1 MNKTKSI
8 PKLNRTPSHRKA
20 MLRNMATSLL
30 EHERIITTRV
40 KGKALRRYLEPLITL
55 ARKNFPAKNEKTKA
69 KALHSRRILLAS
81 LRNED
86 IAKKLI
92 EDIAPRYKDRPGGYL
107 RIIHLPERKSDASK
121 MSIVE
126 LVERREKVKHI
137 KQAGSKAAAQKDKK
151 TQAADADAVPEKSS
165 QKSKDRWYNRLGRKA
180 GVGDWD

>member
-8 PKLNRTPSHRKA
+8 IKLNRTRAHRKA

-30 EHERIITTRV
+30 EHERIITTRI

-55 ARKNFPAKNEKTKA
+55 ARKGLSLKGKEAGA
-69 KALHSRRILLAS
+69 QSLHHRRILLAS
-81 LRNED
+81 LRGPK
-86 IAKKLI
+86 ITKKLM
-92 EDIAPRYKDRPGGYL
+92 EEIAPRYKDRKGGYI

-137 KQAGSKAAAQKDKK
+137 KQAEAKKGAKKDKGDVGAETK
-151 TQAADADAVPEKSS
+151 AKEATLAVGAKS
-165 QKSKDRWYNRLGRKA
+165 RWYQRLGLNPKK
-180 GVGDWD
+180 WD